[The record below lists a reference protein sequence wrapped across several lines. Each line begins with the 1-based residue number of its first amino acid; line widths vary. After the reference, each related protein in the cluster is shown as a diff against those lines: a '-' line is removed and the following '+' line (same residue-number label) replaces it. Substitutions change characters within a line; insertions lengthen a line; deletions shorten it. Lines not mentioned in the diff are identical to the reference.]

1 MKKIIPSAIITLLL
15 FFALSCSSDNVLSTG
30 GISIKIGESISRAIE
45 PTISLDVT
53 KYVIQG
59 EGPGDTS
66 FRTET
71 DISGDTVTRENLL
84 PGTWSLKAIAYNSS
98 DKAIGEGNT
107 SVTVTAGKTTD
118 ARITVTE
125 YEGTGTITIVLSQA
139 SADYSAVISK
149 VHDGILSEYKREPL
163 TRNEDGILVASFS
176 LPRGFYTINLVG
188 GNEGVQLPTPEAF
201 RIVRDDNLSVSYM
214 IRDTGGINTII
225 SNGIKPSPCMNLI
238 LSSDTVAAGSELTA
252 EAVMSAGNFSF
263 VWYVDGVMRPETA
276 ASITVIPDNTGTY
289 TVSCLAID
297 TDTGVIWSEK
307 STFTVLAA
315 QDEILAPS
323 FIDIALP
330 PSTQSRSVQVDQSNI
345 MQMFKSVYFTG
356 SVPAISTFEK
366 RKANSGDIIS
376 DISLIGIN
384 MPVSYEKS
392 KGHHI
397 FSGTSENDDLKIFTE
412 FNPNTKSFDYVQSI
426 LINFDIPNSSRDRIN
441 IVAGKDITI
450 DKNGCLHGPLKLYFA
465 NKTSSAADLGVGLGE
480 FFSDENISA
489 ILMMKPVNF
498 SGLRTDDF
506 ASKLNSLSI
515 SLSNESEFIK
525 LGDSIYEANAPEVT
539 EPLGILYFNKQSE
552 EIAFFGIDDYG
563 NPTGSYSIEEFQA
576 FADTISNNSW
586 KFLSY

>member
-1 MKKIIPSAIITLLL
+1 
-15 FFALSCSSDNVLSTG
+15 
-30 GISIKIGESISRAIE
+30 
-45 PTISLDVT
+45 
-53 KYVIQG
+53 
-59 EGPGDTS
+59 
-66 FRTET
+66 
-71 DISGDTVTRENLL
+71 
-84 PGTWSLKAIAYNSS
+84 
-98 DKAIGEGNT
+98 
-107 SVTVTAGKTTD
+107 
-118 ARITVTE
+118 
-125 YEGTGTITIVLSQA
+125 
-139 SADYSAVISK
+139 
-149 VHDGILSEYKREPL
+149 
-163 TRNEDGILVASFS
+163 
-176 LPRGFYTINLVG
+176 
-188 GNEGVQLPTPEAF
+188 
-201 RIVRDDNLSVSYM
+201 
-214 IRDTGGINTII
+214 
-225 SNGIKPSPCMNLI
+225 MNLI

-276 ASITVIPDNTGTY
+276 ASITVIPDNTGTH

-307 STFTVLAA
+307 STFTVVAA

-356 SVPAISTFEK
+356 SVPAISAFEK

-376 DISLIGIN
+376 EISLIGIN
-384 MPVSYEKS
+384 MHVSYEKQN
-392 KGHHI
+392 GHHI
-397 FSGTSENDDLKIFTE
+397 FSGTSENDDLKIFTD

-426 LINFDIPNSSRDRIN
+426 LINFDIPNNSRDRIN

-450 DKNGCLHGPLKLYFA
+450 DKNGNLHGPLKLYFA

-498 SGLRTDDF
+498 SGLRTDEF
-506 ASKLNSLSI
+506 ASKLNDLSI

-525 LGDSIYEANAPEVT
+525 LGDSIYEANAPKVT
-539 EPLGILYFNKQSE
+539 EPFGILYFNKQSE

-563 NPTGSYSIEEFQA
+563 NPTGTYSIKEFQA